1 MKKTICYSVAKAFD
15 FFRNSTVPFHRVTF
29 DKSVSC
35 VLLIDKPNES
45 CQKSKKFKRKSVS
58 TAKKKLLKRK
68 GNSTQTSQV
77 VPNFTNFCKTPKIN
91 NSNLSNEK
99 KRTYNEASTI
109 SRANIKSIF
118 ASYC

>member
-1 MKKTICYSVAKAFD
+1 MKAAK
-15 FFRNSTVPFHRVTF
+15 N
-29 DKSVSC
+29 
-35 VLLIDKPNES
+35 
-45 CQKSKKFKRKSVS
+45 KKKIKIKSVS
-58 TAKKKLLKRK
+58 TTKKKLLKRK
-68 GNSTQTSQV
+68 GNSTQTSQI

-99 KRTYNEASTI
+99 QRTYNEASTI